1 MNRPEVS
8 QSSEVQVEGEELAEE
23 GGRKQQAVSMI
34 YGYAQSKSLP
44 DLAKFPLQKR
54 VQETFRNQKVTL
66 KFTLYHKDKAGFEEV
81 QPYYVRYDITTGYH

>member
-1 MNRPEVS
+1 MHE
-8 QSSEVQVEGEELAEE
+8 EEEGSTEE

-34 YGYAQSKSLP
+34 YGSAQSQTLP
-44 DLAKFPLQKR
+44 DLSKFPLQKR

-81 QPYYVRYDITTGYH
+81 QPYYVS